1 MKKILKMFLLSAL
14 MISIATCSYSIEPDK
29 YKPKIDIELASV
41 LKNVVGVVQMVG
53 TGVAVIASIWLG
65 IRYVLSSVDEKADIK
80 KKLIPFVMGAIIFY
94 GATGILQLIA
104 DVATWFN

>member
-1 MKKILKMFLLSAL
+1 MKKVLKTFLLSIL
-14 MISIATCSYSIEPDK
+14 LISITTCSYSITVDN
-29 YKPKIDIELASV
+29 YKPKVDTDLANV
-41 LKNVVGVVQMVG
+41 LKSIVGVVQIVG

-80 KKLIPFVMGAIIFY
+80 KKLIPFVIGAIIFY